1 MENFD
6 LQNDFIK
13 YWDKVIDFWMD
24 KEVKD
29 TKGERRNAKR
39 PLDNKKESYYK
50 DDDIDVLIE
59 KDQLC
64 WFDSDQ
70 LNKLLCPIHM
80 PEPYW
85 GDPDSCSIVVVDYN
99 PAGGKDMNPHTYRGN
114 GVYPENTMIDY
125 VKEKSYSKLA
135 KDFPILKAK
144 KELEKDERWWL
155 RSYGGRQWWRGKI
168 EWMLHLIQPD
178 SEPSKEWPENVSLP
192 FAIELCGWHSP
203 NWPDNTQ
210 AIEDNDNLKESIRK
224 WFVNPLLKSIEESTS
239 KMAVCIGAQFKPSI
253 LEKYFDNGNI
263 NVTKNIANSL
273 PNETTEGVK
282 DIETAN
288 YKYRIKMMGD
298 NEASAV
304 SNKDSMET
312 INYSMGVSINK
323 IGKEKETTRY
333 YRVYNVV
340 ENGKN
345 HIILNTFAP
354 GSNHHPAKE
363 FWEFENILIK
373 AIRDEYSI
381 K

>member
-29 TKGERRNAKR
+29 TKGERRDAKR
-39 PLDNKKESYYK
+39 PLEKQKESYYK
-50 DDDIDVLIE
+50 DDNLKVQIE

-64 WFDSDQ
+64 WFENDK

-85 GDPDSCSIVVVDYN
+85 GNPDSCSIVVVDYN
-99 PAGGKDMNPHTYRGN
+99 PAGGTDMNPQTYRGN
-114 GVYPENTMIDY
+114 GVYPVNTMIDY
-125 VKEKSYSKLA
+125 VNKESYSKLS

-144 KELEKDERWWL
+144 KELKEDERWWL
-155 RSYGGRQWWRGKI
+155 RSYGGRQWWRRKI
-168 EWMLHLIQPD
+168 EWMLHLIQPN
-178 SEPSKEWPENVSLP
+178 SEPSKEWPKNVNLP

-210 AIEDNDNLKESIRK
+210 AIEDNDNLKKSIHK

-253 LEKYFDNGNI
+253 LGKYFDNGNI

-273 PNETTEGVK
+273 LNETTEV
-282 DIETAN
+282 ETAN
-288 YKYRIKMMGD
+288 YKYRIKIMND
-298 NEASAV
+298 NEASTV
-304 SNKDSMET
+304 LNKDSMET

>member
-1 MENFD
+1 MSNSDSKENK
-6 LQNDFIK
+6 FIN
-13 YWDKVIDFWMD
+13 YWDSVINLWLNKKVQ
-24 KEVKD
+24 EVNG
-29 TKGERRNAKR
+29 KGRNAKR

-50 DDDIDVLIE
+50 DNDIDVLIE

-64 WFDSDQ
+64 WFDNDQ

-85 GDPDSCSIVVVDYN
+85 GDPDNCSIVVVDYN

-114 GVYPENTMIDY
+114 GKYPENTMIDY
-125 VKEKSYSKLA
+125 VNTVSYSKLA

-178 SEPSKEWPENVSLP
+178 SEPLKEWPKNVSLP

-210 AIEDNDNLKESIRK
+210 AIDDNDNLKESIRK

-253 LEKYFDNGNI
+253 LEKYFDKGNI
-263 NVTKNIANSL
+263 NITKDIANYL
-273 PNETTEGVK
+273 PIVKTEGVEY
-282 DIETAN
+282 IETAN
-288 YKYRIKMMGD
+288 YKYRIKIMND
-298 NEASAV
+298 NEASTV
-304 SNKDSMET
+304 L
-312 INYSMGVSINK
+312 GVSINK
-323 IGKEKETTRY
+323 KGKEKETTRY
-333 YRVYNVV
+333 YRVYNVI

-363 FWEFENILIK
+363 FWEFEKELLRVIK
-373 AIRDEYSI
+373 DGEW
-381 K
+381 KKKLEGV